1 MDDLDLQI
9 TMQMMLE
16 EEESDED
23 EDQIKQ
29 AASAGLLIYAGAK
42 ESQQL

>member
-9 TMQMMLE
+9 TMQMML